1 MDVEAQ
7 DDGKLAKI
15 VLGDGTKD
23 VKVGET
29 IAFIA
34 DPEDDLATL
43 KIPEVVSGGK
53 SSTQGTQPVTE
64 VKKSESEDK
73 VATRATNG
81 AKVQQREAN
90 KDQTLLPSVQVLLGE
105 NGISREDALAKIP
118 ATGPNGRLL
127 KGDVL
132 AYLGKVPNEAVVGIA
147 EYVESSEHLDLSN
160 IQLMKQT
167 QQQQQQSAPAAP
179 AASLDKPAKPVE
191 PSETGKPASTE
202 AVAAQPEKA
211 GPTTISEELYFSVG
225 QSIPYGRLLASI
237 DSLMKEAFHY
247 THKMPLNA
255 EIQSDY
261 FDPVFEDLLVMEP
274 HAPRFEYTYELIPAG
289 PIAVGGG
296 PAMNGCSMRRGQGA
310 GCSMHGGQGN
320 CEHHAQV
327 SCSMHGGQGNCGHHA
342 QAGCNMHSGQGNCGH
357 HGQAGCRHHGKAAG
371 GSRGYILNLEIK
383 LNDRFA
389 DAKGKAER
397 FVSYLEQLELP

>member
-1 MDVEAQ
+1 MEQGNIVSWQCKVGDSFSAGDVILQIETDKAQMDVEAQ

-15 VLGDGTKD
+15 ILGDGTKD

-43 KIPEVVSGGK
+43 EIPEVVAEKGSTTQVQEEEE
-53 SSTQGTQPVTE
+53 SSSQKTESAARVTNT
-64 VKKSESEDK
+64 S
-73 VATRATNG
+73 A

-90 KDQTLLPSVQVLLGE
+90 RDQTLLPSVQVLLGE

-160 IQLMKQT
+160 IQLMKQSE
-167 QQQQQQSAPAAP
+167 QQQQSAT
-179 AASLDKPAKPVE
+179 ASSETPAKPVAS
-191 PSETGKPASTE
+191 SETGKPASTE
-202 AVAAQPEKA
+202 AVAQPAEV
-211 GPTTISEELYFSVG
+211 GPTTINEEIYFSVS
-225 QSIPYGRLLASI
+225 QSIPYGRLAASV

-247 THKMPLNA
+247 SHRMPLNT
-255 EIQSDY
+255 EVQSDY
-261 FDPVFEDLLVMEP
+261 FDPIFEDLLVVEP
-274 HAPRFEYTYELIPAG
+274 RAPRFEYTYELVPAG
-289 PIAVGGG
+289 STAVGGG
-296 PAMNGCSMRRGQGA
+296 PAMDGCNMRRQDA
-310 GCSMHGGQGN
+310 GCNMHR
-320 CEHHAQV
+320 
-327 SCSMHGGQGNCGHHA
+327 GQGNCGHHA
-342 QAGCNMHSGQGNCGH
+342 QAGC
-357 HGQAGCRHHGKAAG
+357 RHHGKAADR
-371 GSRGYILNLEIK
+371 SRGYILNLEIK